1 MKRTRALAA
10 IGAVAAAAL
19 LLGPGTASAAA
30 ASPVIPTAPP
40 VLNADGSMPNAP
52 DGGAKKTA
60 PETNLAKFPKL
71 PVVRPSAAQSAAAAA
86 APKVAEVMT
95 FKKKADGS
103 VGIGLYEPHPGV
115 TPEQLASNLRAAGD
129 VTAVA
134 TTDTPD
140 VAAAKAVGTP
150 VQTSA
155 AQTQLVQPMSAAT
168 WQNCQLG
175 TAVTL
180 TCAVSY
186 WANNGLNHP
195 NVRFNDHTSSVW
207 PVNTAVY
214 YANQAQGIDSTYLW
228 DSCPFKAGAR
238 CVDVYS
244 GDYGNTGWDG
254 FAYLNWPNGSHTT
267 PTGTTPPYGSGVF
280 SEQGNYVQLND
291 YYSNTSQGHQHVAV
305 HELGHVLGLGHGSGQ
320 NDVMNPSFG
329 GADHP
334 PLFPSSDEYALLA
347 NLYSVVH

>member
-1 MKRTRALAA
+1 LKRTRALAA
-10 IGAVAAAAL
+10 IGAAAAAAAL
-19 LLGPGTASAAA
+19 LLGAGTANAAT
-30 ASPVIPTAPP
+30 SIPGVPP
-40 VLNADGSMPNAP
+40 VLNADGSMPGAP
-52 DGGAKKTA
+52 DGGAKETA
-60 PETNLAKFPKL
+60 PETNLAAFPKL
-71 PVVRPSAAQSAAAAA
+71 PVVRPSATRTAAAAA
-86 APKVAEVMT
+86 APKVAQVMT
-95 FKKKADGS
+95 FKQKADGS
-103 VGIGLYEPHPGV
+103 VGIGIYTPHQGV
-115 TPEQLASNLRAAGD
+115 APEQLASNLRAAGD

-134 TTDTPD
+134 TTDAPD
-140 VAAAKAVGTP
+140 VAAAKAIGTP
-150 VQTSA
+150 AQKSA
-155 AQTQLVQPMSAAT
+155 AQSQQVQTQSAAT

-228 DSCPFKAGAR
+228 NECPFKAGAR

-244 GDYGNTGWDG
+244 GQYGSTGWDG

-280 SEQGNYVQLND
+280 SEQGNYVELND

-305 HELGHVLGLGHGSGQ
+305 HELGHILGLGHGSGQ
-320 NDVMNPSFG
+320 NDVMNASFG

-334 PLFPSSDEYALLA
+334 PLFFSSDEYALLA